1 MKKWIITIVII
12 LLLVVLYLI
21 LGGVNEQ
28 NLGDNY
34 YYLPEYEAID
44 VGYPEGAI
52 IYKSEQ
58 RYVISDVKI
67 HRNVISVNKNKQF
80 IIAIQQDESVNIK
93 SIQSNVLDSIYLHYF
108 IIVKQTDM
116 VYGPFNK
123 IEYLKKRDELKIP
136 HSLKLK
142 DDN

>member
-1 MKKWIITIVII
+1 
-12 LLLVVLYLI
+12 
-21 LGGVNEQ
+21 LGNEQ

-44 VGYPEGAI
+44 VRYPYGAI
-52 IYKSEQ
+52 IYKSTQ
-58 RYVISDVKI
+58 RCEIDEVKI

-80 IIAIQQDESVNIK
+80 IIAIQQDDSVNVK
-93 SIQSNVLDSIYLHYF
+93 SRQSNVLDSNHLHYF

-123 IEYLKKRDELKIP
+123 FEYFKKREELMIP
-136 HSLKLK
+136 KSLKLK
-142 DDN
+142 DSI